1 MIRLIGW
8 RLAISVPL
16 LFVVSAIVFL
26 LQSLI
31 PGDAAEEIA
40 GVNSTAAHIAQV
52 RAQLGLNR
60 PVSVQYW
67 HWLDG
72 VLHGTLGSSLTNGQ
86 SVTAEL
92 GPRLPVTLS
101 LVLGA
106 TIVATVVGLLFG
118 IASSRGNR
126 PVRRSMDALSIAGLA
141 IPGFWLALLLISLF
155 SVRLGLLPAIGYVP
169 FTQSPQG
176 WAESLVLPVVAIALT
191 GVTAVAKQ
199 TRESMLDILQ
209 RDYIRNLRAN
219 GISERS
225 IIFKH
230 ALRGAAVPVL
240 TMSGLLFIGA
250 LGGAVVI
257 EQVFGLPGLG
267 SAAVTATSNKDIPV
281 IQGVAV
287 YFTLLVIAVNLVTDV
302 IYGLVNP
309 KVRIA

>member
-8 RLAISVPL
+8 RVAISVPL

-60 PVSVQYW
+60 PVWVQYW

-92 GPRLPVTLS
+92 APRLPVTLS

-106 TIVATVVGLLFG
+106 TLVATVVGLLFG

-126 PVRRSMDALSIAGLA
+126 PVRRVTDALSIAGLA

-169 FTQSPQG
+169 FTQSPQD
-176 WAESLVLPVVAIALT
+176 WAKSLVLPVVAIALS

-230 ALRGAAVPVL
+230 ALRSAAVPVL

-267 SAAVTATSNKDIPV
+267 SAAVTATSTKDIPV

-287 YFTLLVIAVNLVTDV
+287 YFTLLVIAVNLVIDV